1 MLNTLILCPLIL
13 CPNARLVRSIKN
25 DIARQ
30 QLQVGQHQWQSA
42 PVLTLGQWLEDIIEA
57 GLLGGDIA
65 TPQNLLSPLNEQLL
79 WQEVITN
86 TLKKNVFGELFDL
99 AGLAAAAMEANRYVI
114 AWQLHIPH
122 EQQAEE
128 SRQFVQWQRA
138 FQQRC
143 SQLNVLE
150 SVRYFDWQLDCLSR
164 SIGELPSRIEF
175 AGFDQAA
182 PQEQRLR
189 EILIQKNIEVA
200 EYVSTRAEPA
210 LAQHARLENQEAEYR
225 AAVAWAKRCLDENP
239 QAKLAIIT
247 PQLNESRNQLADLLD
262 DVFYPASVRP
272 SLADVTRHYNFS
284 LGTPLSQQPII
295 QAALNLL
302 RLFSSYQLQQVDV
315 SSMLLSP
322 FWSASRQ
329 ESDARALLD
338 AKVRDKLPM
347 QFSLLRLI
355 EFTEKQHE
363 NDLNLS
369 RLLADM
375 RAATA
380 ISNKKASAA
389 HIAQTLES
397 LLSALNWPGER
408 GLSSLEYQTI
418 NAWQKA
424 LQQLKKLDVLGK
436 KLSLSEGAQLMQQ
449 ICASQ
454 VFQAETE
461 GESSIQI
468 LGIME
473 ALSAPVDAMWVMHMN
488 DHIWPP
494 PARPNPLLPAFIQR
508 IAHVP
513 NADNNVQAAFAAT
526 IHQRLLHSAKT
537 IIFSSSKTEGES
549 QLRASPL
556 MQDIASSE
564 QNNTP
569 SPNQGEGWGGG
580 ESHQAQKN
588 STTILTTILTPIP
601 TFPLKRG
608 RSSFISEPQQESSYG
623 FPLAETL
630 AETLSQ
636 QGNADLAQIEDHLAP
651 IVQVGEHVSGGTGL
665 LKAQAICP
673 AWAFYQYRLGAKALK
688 TPRNGLD
695 SMERGSLVHAVLA
708 AFWQPNK
715 KQRHFADLRDMPESD
730 LEQAL
735 NLAIRNSLRDFALEN
750 NIASKTALTLEHER
764 LYKLVSDWL
773 AHEKARNIAFH
784 IVDCEAEQQVHICGI
799 EITLKIDRIH
809 QLENGGIEFI
819 DYKTGQIPKM
829 TSWGDARITE
839 PQLPT
844 YAAFWGAHAT
854 NADTEA
860 NEPIAGVH
868 FGMVKIA
875 EHTFEGVSE
884 ANFASEVD
892 KRKPAFIQNFSDW
905 PSLLK
910 HWKSSIE
917 AIAEEIKAGEAAVV
931 FEDDNLLNYC
941 EVVPLLR
948 LPERQLQFERFQN
961 PINESY
967 AA

>member
-1 MLNTLILCPLIL
+1 MLNTLILCPS
-13 CPNARLVRSIKN
+13 ARLVRSIKN

-42 PVLTLGQWLEDIIEA
+42 PVLTLGQWLENIIEA

-79 WQEVITN
+79 WQEVITQS
-86 TLKKNVFGELFDL
+86 LKNNVFGELFDV
-99 AGLAAAAMEANRYVI
+99 AGLSKAAMEANRYVI
-114 AWQLHIPH
+114 AWQLHIPR

-164 SIGELPSRIEF
+164 SIGALPNCIQF

-189 EILIQKNIEVA
+189 EILIQHNIEVA

-210 LAQHARLENQEAEYR
+210 LAQHARLENQEAEFR

-272 SLADVTRHYNFS
+272 SLADVTRHFNFS

-322 FWSASRQ
+322 FWSASQQ

-338 AKVRDKLPM
+338 AKVRDKSPM

-355 EFTEKQHE
+355 EFAEKQHE

-380 ISNKKASAA
+380 ISNKKASPP

-408 GLSSLEYQTI
+408 GLSSIEYQAI

-508 IAHVP
+508 IAQVP

-556 MQDIASSE
+556 MQDIALLE
-564 QNNTP
+564 DAT
-569 SPNQGEGWGGG
+569 
-580 ESHQAQKN
+580 
-588 STTILTTILTPIP
+588 
-601 TFPLKRG
+601 
-608 RSSFISEPQQESSYG
+608 
-623 FPLAETL
+623 PLAETL

-651 IVQVGEHVSGGTGL
+651 IVQAGEHVSGGTGL

-735 NLAIRNSLRDFALEN
+735 DLAIRNSLRDFALEN

-773 AHEKARNIAFH
+773 AHEKVRNIVFN
-784 IVDCEAEQQVHICGI
+784 IVDCEAEKQVLICGI

-829 TSWGDARITE
+829 NSWGDARITE
-839 PQLPT
+839 PQLPV
-844 YAAFWGAHAT
+844 YAAFWAAFGA
-854 NADTEA
+854 EA

-917 AIAEEIKAGEAAVV
+917 SIAEEIKAGEAAVV

-961 PINESY
+961 PINESH
-967 AA
+967 AT

>member
-1 MLNTLILCPLIL
+1 MLNTLILSPLILCPLIL
-13 CPNARLVRSIKN
+13 CSSARLVRSIKN

-30 QLQVGQHQWQSA
+30 QLQAGQHQWQSP
-42 PVLTLGQWLEDIIEA
+42 PVLTLGQWLENIIEA

-65 TPQNLLSPLNEQLL
+65 RPQNLLSSFNEQLL
-79 WQEVITN
+79 WQEVITQS
-86 TLKKNVFGELFDL
+86 LKKNAFGELFDV

-114 AWQLHIPH
+114 AWHLHLPR

-150 SVRYFDWQLDCLSR
+150 SVRYFDWQLDCLSC
-164 SIGELPSRIEF
+164 SIGALPSRIEF

-189 EILIQKNIEVA
+189 EILIQQNIEIA

-210 LAQHARLENQEAEYR
+210 LAQHVRLENQEAEYR

-272 SLADVTRHYNFS
+272 SLADLTRHYNFS

-363 NDLNLS
+363 NGLNLS

-380 ISNKKASAA
+380 ISNKKASPP

-408 GLSSLEYQTI
+408 GLSSLEYQAI

-556 MQDIASSE
+556 MQDIALLE
-564 QNNTP
+564 DAT
-569 SPNQGEGWGGG
+569 
-580 ESHQAQKN
+580 
-588 STTILTTILTPIP
+588 
-601 TFPLKRG
+601 
-608 RSSFISEPQQESSYG
+608 
-623 FPLAETL
+623 PLAETL

-636 QGNADLAQIEDHLAP
+636 QGNADLTQIEDHLAP
-651 IVQVGEHVSGGTGL
+651 IVQAGEHVSGGTGL

-735 NLAIRNSLRDFALEN
+735 DLAIRNSLRDFALEN

-764 LYKLVSDWL
+764 LYKLVGDWL
-773 AHEKARNIAFH
+773 AYEKVRNIAFS

-829 TSWGDARITE
+829 NSWGDARITE
-839 PQLPT
+839 PQLPV
-844 YAAFWGAHAT
+844 YAAFGAAFWAAHGA
-854 NADTEA
+854 EA

-917 AIAEEIKAGEAAVV
+917 SIAEEIKAGEAAVV

-961 PINESY
+961 PINESH